1 MPCLALLMNEYADK
15 QIKKTQ
21 KTMPVSISFNVSLCL
36 LKNYCCSLLPGI
48 LLVVVLFMVHFVTE
62 TEFATFV
69 RIAKINILPKS
80 NATLLV
86 SHVCIIGLWH
96 LGLACLSS
104 RAVYVLA
111 SPLTRVSNTLVPAP
125 RSLF

>member
-36 LKNYCCSLLPGI
+36 LKNYCSLLPGI

-69 RIAKINILPKS
+69 
-80 NATLLV
+80 
-86 SHVCIIGLWH
+86 
-96 LGLACLSS
+96 
-104 RAVYVLA
+104 
-111 SPLTRVSNTLVPAP
+111 
-125 RSLF
+125 